1 MDLRESAFV
10 VLALA
15 VAAGVAHFVLLSRIE
30 SRGARLTCWIVLGV
44 LLRVAF
50 LPVDHGLSDDFHR
63 YVWEGRVVLAGE
75 NPYLHAPDDPALA
88 ALRDDVHWPH
98 VTHAHVPA
106 AYPPLAMA
114 CFAIAAATPSPLGF
128 LRALFVGA
136 EFLAWLLLARLLEA
150 RGLPR
155 ERSFVFGLA
164 PVVILEYAG
173 SFHFD
178 SLAIAATV
186 SAFLLAAKGRSLLAL
201 IAIAIATLLKPY
213 AIVLAPL
220 LLRAPT
226 ALSPT
231 TLSPTARSPRD
242 LLVSGARAI
251 AALGFVGLLVAC
263 GYAPFVGDGLPLDG
277 LLRYTREWSFNAP
290 IFPALRS
297 MLEGLRNRAFD
308 GGWNDWPVIGSG
320 FDALVRNS
328 PDSVARAILAL
339 LFSCGAMWIYFSRLS
354 RERAAAWVLA
364 LLLLLAPTIQPWYV
378 TWFLP
383 FVAFEPRIVRSPLF
397 LWACLAPLG
406 YHVLPYY
413 REFGVWVESP
423 VWRIAQYAPVLLWTV
438 LLWTVARA
446 GAGASSVSEVG
457 AGGGATPRAGN
468 NDARLTQ

>member
-1 MDLRESAFV
+1 MSIRVDLRAHAEV
-10 VLALA
+10 VIAVAIAAGFAHLAL
-15 VAAGVAHFVLLSRIE
+15 VRRIE
-30 SRGARLTCWIVLGV
+30 SRGARLLGWVVLGL
-44 LLRVAF
+44 LLRAAF

-75 NPYLHAPDDPALA
+75 NPYLHAPNDPALA
-88 ALRDDVHWPH
+88 ALRDDVHWPR

-106 AYPPLAMA
+106 AYPPLAIA
-114 CFAIAAATPSPLGF
+114 CFAIAAATPFPLGF
-128 LRALFVGA
+128 LRVLFVGA
-136 EFLAWLLLARLLEA
+136 ELLAWLLLARLLEA

-155 ERSFVFGLA
+155 ERSLVFGLA

-186 SAFLLAAKGRSLLAL
+186 FAFLLAAKGRSLLAL
-201 IAIAIATLLKPY
+201 IALAIATLLKPY

-220 LLRAPT
+220 LLP
-226 ALSPT
+226 SPT
-231 TLSPTARSPRD
+231 SLPTTARSPRD

-263 GYAPFVGDGLPLDG
+263 GYAPFLGDGLPLDG
-277 LLRYTREWSFNAP
+277 LWRYTREWSFNAP

-297 MLEGLRNRAFD
+297 LLEGLRDHAFD
-308 GGWNDWPVIGSG
+308 GGWNDVPVIGSS
-320 FDALVRNS
+320 FDALLRNS
-328 PDSVARAILAL
+328 PDSVARAILAV
-339 LFSCGAMWIYFSRLS
+339 LFSCCAMWIYFSRFS
-354 RERAAAWVLA
+354 RERAAAWLLA

-438 LLWTVARA
+438 ARA
-446 GAGASSVSEVG
+446 GAGVSSVSELG
-457 AGGGATPRAGN
+457 AGGGVTPRAGN